1 MSELG
6 ENVYIREGLIYTK
19 SDQLF
24 TGKLGGKTIAKVVN
38 GKIEGKYLEYY
49 DNGQVRYDIFYKNN
63 KEEGK

>member
-24 TGKLGGKTIAKVVN
+24 RLPENILPGFCWAQVVPDVPWSLLVS
-38 GKIEGKYLEYY
+38 I
-49 DNGQVRYDIFYKNN
+49 VSI
-63 KEEGK
+63 